1 MANEAPSVLDGVN
14 RLTQLAG
21 RNRLELLMFSLA
33 GKQRYGINVFKVREV
48 IRCPSLTKVPDSKP
62 GVCGLATIRGHTISV
77 LDLSAMI
84 GCESLADSAD
94 RFVVVA
100 EYNRHT
106 VGFLVGD
113 VHSIVNKNW
122 EEIKPPP
129 EALSASGYLTAVT
142 TIGDE
147 LIEILDVEQVLGDL
161 VGAADE
167 RRFAEV
173 ELDDFTASDIEV
185 FIADDS
191 SVARKQLTRTM
202 DEMGIRYRLATNG
215 REALEMLKT
224 MADESEVPL
233 AQRLPVVISDIEMP
247 EMDGYALTCEIRND
261 ERLKN
266 LYVCLHTSL
275 SGSFNKAMAERVG
288 ADTLIPKF
296 DPAELAGLVRGRLE
310 SRADSIAA

>member
-1 MANEAPSVLDGVN
+1 VGKTAPSVLDGVN

-21 RNRLELLMFSLA
+21 RNRLELLLFSLL
-33 GKQRYGINVFKVREV
+33 GRQRYGINVFKVREV
-48 IRCPSLTKVPDSKP
+48 IRCPQLTKVPDSKP

-77 LDLSAMI
+77 LDLSSMI
-84 GCESLADSAD
+84 GCEPLVEHDD
-94 RFVVVA
+94 LFVVVA

-106 VGFLVGD
+106 IGFLVGD
-113 VHSIVNKNW
+113 VHSIVNKHW

-129 EALSASGYLTAVT
+129 EALGASGYLTAVT
-142 TIGDE
+142 TIDDE
-147 LIEILDVEQVLGDL
+147 LVEILDVEQVLGDL
-161 VGAADE
+161 IGLQDDSQFADV
-167 RRFAEV
+167 R
-173 ELDDFTASDIEV
+173 LDFTVDDAEV

-202 DEMGIRYRLATNG
+202 DEMGIRYRVATNG
-215 REALEMLKT
+215 REALDMLKA
-224 MADESEVPL
+224 MAAESEVPI
-233 AQRLPVVISDIEMP
+233 AHRLPVVISDIEMP

-261 ERLKN
+261 PKLAG

-296 DPAELAGLVRGRLE
+296 DPKELAGLVRGRLE
-310 SRADSIAA
+310 ALQETIAA